1 MCKIIFLYLLCTIHT
16 FSQEG
21 REVSYDFGHNGMELI
36 VSKKDE
42 TVIINNFN
50 AKMTIRQDIA
60 EQLLHLYNENSLAT
74 NTNITVIGN
83 EAKVLGRIIIEKK
96 DKLTSVSFYY
106 EKVEWNSGL
115 TEVYKNPK

>member
-1 MCKIIFLYLLCTIHT
+1 MCKIIFLYLLCTGYAC
-16 FSQEG
+16 SQHSE
-21 REVSYDFGHNGMELI
+21 EVSYDFGHNGMELI
-36 VSKKDE
+36 ASKKNE

-50 AKMTIRQDIA
+50 AKMTIREDIA

-83 EAKVLGRIIIEKK
+83 EAKVLGKIIIEKK
-96 DKLTSVSFYY
+96 GKLTSVSFYY

-115 TEVYKNPK
+115 TEVYKKPK